1 MIRQNNSG
9 RLNLTVY
16 PKKILKHYEKTERKA
31 FEIFNKTVC
40 KEKSGHYSVGLLWKN
55 EKTKLPY
62 NRQIA
67 VSRLKTLENKFR
79 KESEFR
85 QKYQRIIESYL
96 KNGYATKLN
105 TKLHN
110 ENKEIVDYIP
120 YHGLKMKTSWK
131 NLLKWPDYLSK
142 LISILIKF

>member
-1 MIRQNNSG
+1 M
-9 RLNLTVY
+9 NLTVY
-16 PKKILKHYEKTERKA
+16 PKKILKHYYEKTEQKA

-67 VSRLKTLENKFR
+67 VSRNF
-79 KESEFR
+79 
-85 QKYQRIIESYL
+85 QRTIGSYL

-131 NLLKWPDYLSK
+131 NLLKWPGYLSK

>member
-1 MIRQNNSG
+1 M
-9 RLNLTVY
+9 NLTVY
-16 PKKILKHYEKTERKA
+16 PKKILKHYYEKTEQKA

-40 KEKSGHYSVGLLWKN
+40 KEKSGHYSVGLSRKN

-85 QKYQRIIESYL
+85 QKYQRTIESYL

-120 YHGLKMKTSWK
+120 YHGLKIKTSWK